1 MVISIH
7 IYKVY
12 PMVQKH
18 HTIYIT
24 KSIPYGNNIPYS
36 YGTKIPYPYGTKV
49 PYPYGTK
56 VPDII

>member
-18 HTIYIT
+18 HTIYKKT
-24 KSIPYGNNIPYS
+24 KSIPYGNNVPYP

-49 PYPYGTK
+49 P
-56 VPDII
+56 DII

>member
-24 KSIPYGNNIPYS
+24 KSIPYGNNIPY
-36 YGTKIPYPYGTKV
+36 PYGKKI